1 MNARKRRATTPRSF
15 QSASTATTTPTTI
28 SVARKTRRA
37 LSATSVLW
45 PLRRLRKRQGKA
57 PRVDEA
63 GNMPAN
69 RDEHV
74 CLEMRRHG
82 IVLARPLVRSG
93 GVAIAGIFVLT
104 LPWAAAAVVG
114 AALIA
119 VAAAFTLR
127 AVWQW
132 ERTRIVVTTEKLYVV
147 NGTLR
152 RRTKAVKLRAVDAVE
167 LDQSLLGRLMGY
179 GTVVVGPLTV
189 GHVAG
194 PRESAS

>member
-1 MNARKRRATTPRSF
+1 M
-15 QSASTATTTPTTI
+15 
-28 SVARKTRRA
+28 
-37 LSATSVLW
+37 
-45 PLRRLRKRQGKA
+45 
-57 PRVDEA
+57 E
-63 GNMPAN
+63 

-82 IVLARPLVRSG
+82 VVLARPLLRSG

-104 LPWAAAAVVG
+104 LPWAAAAGIG
-114 AALIA
+114 AGLMA

-152 RRTKAVKLRAVDAVE
+152 RRTKTVRLRAVDAVE
-167 LDQSLLGRLMGY
+167 LDQSLLGQILGY
-179 GTVVVGPLTV
+179 GTVVVGPLSI
-189 GHVAG
+189 GHIAQPSQVC
-194 PRESAS
+194 RLVERLAS